1 MDLAERLGHLE
12 SRVMLL
18 SSYGVARYYAGA
30 IEESLTHVSEAVRLA
45 DQSGNDVLR
54 IIARVS
60 LSLVLAARGNLRE
73 ALAILAETETL
84 CGADPDA
91 GAQITGFSPY
101 GLMLAAQGLV
111 LTLLGRL
118 AEAAHVLEHAIA
130 LGQVRREPEMLIPAH
145 MFSTG
150 WCRFAGDA
158 ARALQHAHRSVE
170 LAEAAPTGSMTGVS
184 SMALGQALLLNEQWS
199 DAAATLESAL
209 AEMRERQVGLS
220 FEQFILADLAQAVVV
235 LGDFGRARAL
245 ADEAVTVAQQRHIIE
260 APPLLAR
267 ARVRRLSDG
276 AQAASAIEADL
287 QRAMV
292 VIEQTE
298 ARAYTPQIHVERAE
312 LARLLGDEAAYQREL
327 REAHRLFTEMGATGH
342 AKRIS
347 HQLSAVSPQPEE

>member
-1 MDLAERLGHLE
+1 
-12 SRVMLL
+12 MLL
-18 SSYGVARYYAGA
+18 SPYGVARYHAGA

-54 IIARVS
+54 FLARAP
-60 LSLVLAARGNLRE
+60 LPLVLAARGNLRE
-73 ALAILAETETL
+73 ALAITGEVEML

-91 GAQITGFSPY
+91 GTQIVGFSLY
-101 GLMLAAQGLV
+101 GGTLAAQGLV

-118 AEAAHVLEHAIA
+118 AEAAPVLERAIA
-130 LGQVRREPEMLIPAH
+130 LGQVRREPEVLIPAH
-145 MFSTG
+145 MFSAM
-150 WCRFAGDA
+150 WCWFAGDA

-170 LAEAAPTGSMTGVS
+170 LAGAAPTGAMTGAW

-199 DAAATLESAL
+199 DAAATLEAAL

-220 FEQFILADLAQAVVV
+220 FEQFVLADLAQAVVA
-235 LGDFGRARAL
+235 LGDFDRARAL
-245 ADEAVTVAQQRHIIE
+245 ADEAVTVAQQRHLIE

-276 AQAASAIEADL
+276 AEAATAIEADL

-298 ARAYTPQIHVERAE
+298 ARAYTPLIHVERAE

-342 AKRIS
+342 AERIS
-347 HQLSAVSPQPEE
+347 RQLAAVSPQPEE